1 MFRGS
6 LFLTLMLIIS
16 ISLTGCSFSDIVKG
30 FKNTFG
36 SVLKGVGGVISS
48 VAKVAKGVIEVV
60 KPVVSAV
67 SDAVAKLTG
76 KENTFGDKINSALDK
91 VSGIADKVDEFG
103 QKVKTTGESMK
114 SDEKD
119 GDGTETGSSNVN
131 NPGSDNPNETP
142 TENASDT
149 PRVNPEDPASGTPQ
163 VNPNDDPASGT
174 PQVNP
179 NDDPAS
185 GTPQVNSNE
194 NPNDPDDSL
203 LTDEEKEAEKQK
215 VSDEIVK
222 SISGLENDI
231 DAAIAF
237 MKKEQSS
244 LNNNIFLK
252 NNVISITAKLNGCKK
267 TLKECRENPLSQ
279 TSRAKYTLLESDLQA
294 IKKQVDDMR
303 ARSEYCKEGL
313 QGLMNSVEEAYKI
326 AYEAFLGMNY

>member
-131 NPGSDNPNETP
+131 NPGSD
-142 TENASDT
+142 
-149 PRVNPEDPASGTPQ
+149 
-163 VNPNDDPASGT
+163 NPNDDPASGT

-326 AYEAFLGMNY
+326 AYEAFLGINY

>member
-1 MFRGS
+1 MCKKMFRGS

-36 SVLKGVGGVISS
+36 SVLSGIGGVISS

-67 SDAVAKLTG
+67 SDAIAKVTG

-103 QKVKTTGESMK
+103 QKVKTTGEGMK
-114 SDEKD
+114 SNEGDDD
-119 GDGTETGSSNVN
+119 GDDGETDVN
-131 NPGSDNPNETP
+131 NPGGDDPNETP
-142 TENASDT
+142 TGNASD
-149 PRVNPEDPASGTPQ
+149 TPQ

-179 NDDPAS
+179 NEDPAS
-185 GTPQVNSNE
+185 GTPRVN
-194 NPNDPDDSL
+194 PDPDPNEPEGL

-252 NNVISITAKLNGCKK
+252 NNVISITAKLNNCKK

-313 QGLMNSVEEAYKI
+313 QGLMNSVEEAYRT